1 MLILFL
7 WDSGCSSLNVTKVSN
22 NEVCVGTRNP
32 FEPKAQAFQQGTF
45 SF

>member
-32 FEPKAQAFQQGTF
+32 FEPAQAFQQGTF